1 MKKIVLACILSL
13 FSGLYAQNYDV
24 GNIAVVHGGPDVA
37 GGLIGVQEKTAGLQF
52 YMTHADIYDFMV
64 VFTTYTPQMNM
75 QQGLA
80 IQYTV
85 QGINR
90 EGGWSPYGPASAWGS
105 AGRLIGGTRMCHID
119 QYPDDPDVPI
129 SNNILSPFAGMS
141 TVELLAHEF
150 SHYWLMAM
158 DFKKEGMTE
167 NHTGL
172 RGWEDGANQHW
183 NSFAGSGPSVMYGS
197 HVVDNGGGSFTQVFS
212 LPRKYGHLDQYVM
225 GLRAPEEVDPII
237 FLCSSPDIEQ
247 CREGSPA
254 IPAAKTSPDKTDSSM
269 YGHYVTIE
277 DVIRAMGPRIPAAAD
292 APKHWNVAFVIINLP
307 GQDPFPNQLTRLD
320 TLRVR
325 FQEWFTWATDGR
337 ATICTEL
344 DGDCGNVEPTDD
356 DVVSDDTV
364 TDDTFP
370 TDDEVDT
377 EMPDDTLP
385 DDVPV
390 SDDTQVDNE
399 LPDTAITDNG
409 GTPDEMVDEG
419 GNDGAVV
426 GDEGD
431 EGGCGCSLMF

>member
-1 MKKIVLACILSL
+1 MRKIVFACLLSA
-13 FSGLYAQNYDV
+13 FFGLYAQNYDV

-37 GGLIGVQEKTAGLQF
+37 GGLIGVQEKTAGQQF

-64 VFTTYTPQMNM
+64 VFTTYVPQMNM

-80 IQYTV
+80 VQYTV
-85 QGINR
+85 KGINR
-90 EGGWSPYGPASAWGS
+90 EGSWSPYGPASAWGS
-105 AGRLIGGTRMCHID
+105 AGRLIGGTRMCNID

-129 SNNILSPFAGMS
+129 SNNPLSPFAGMS

-172 RGWEDGANQHW
+172 RGYEDGANQHW
-183 NSFAGSGPSVMYGS
+183 NAYASSGPSAMYGQ
-197 HVVDNGGGSFTQVFS
+197 HYLDNGDGTAT
-212 LPRKYGHLDQYVM
+212 LYPAEPRKYGHLDQYVM
-225 GLRAPEEVDPII
+225 GLRAPEEVDPIL
-237 FLCSSPDIEQ
+237 FLCSSADIEQ

-254 IPAAKTSPDKTDSSM
+254 IPMSKSSAEKVMSGM
-269 YGHYVTIE
+269 YLHYVTIG
-277 DVIRAMGPRIPAAAD
+277 DVVRAMGPRIPAAAD

-307 GQDPFPNQLTRLD
+307 GQDPFPNQITRLD

-325 FQEWFTWATDGR
+325 FQEWFEWATDGR

-344 DGDCGNVEPTDD
+344 DGDCGNVGPTDD
-356 DVVSDDTV
+356 DVMPDESVTDDIVTDTELPDDTV
-364 TDDTFP
+364 T
-370 TDDEVDT
+370 
-377 EMPDDTLP
+377 DDTLP

-390 SDDTQVDNE
+390 SDDPQIDNE
-399 LPDTAITDNG
+399 LPDTAVADTG
-409 GTPDEMVDEG
+409 ETPDAVIDEG
-419 GNDGAVV
+419 GSDGVVV
-426 GDEGD
+426 GEDGD